1 MVVET
6 AVGTDGAG
14 GGRVFDPHAEIGA
27 FLRTR
32 RGRLSPRDVG
42 LPLYG
47 RYRRVP
53 GLRREELA
61 QLAGVSVAYLTRLEQ
76 GRGHNVS
83 AEVLGA
89 LSRALRLTDAE
100 HDHLTRL
107 AKCHQTNRHTPLAP
121 EEERVRPAL
130 REMLSS
136 LDGVPAYVTGWRS
149 DLLAWNRTAAALFGD
164 WDQLPPGE
172 RNWAR
177 LLFLFP
183 DSRRLF
189 DDWETRAA
197 GAVGALRVHAAC
209 RPDDPRLLSLVTEL
223 STGSDD
229 FRRLWSRHDVGEHH
243 HGTIRLHHPLV
254 GALTLSFETLQLP
267 DGSDQ
272 TLTIHHAT
280 PGSPASENLRLLTSW
295 GPPRPATP
303 ARQEHRSPYPP

>member
-1 MVVET
+1 MNAPET
-6 AVGTDGAG
+6 AGTTYGD
-14 GGRVFDPHAEIGA
+14 GRVFDPYAEIGT

-42 LPLYG
+42 LPVYG

-83 AEVLGA
+83 PEVLGA

-100 HDHLTRL
+100 HEHLARL
-107 AKCHQTNRHTPLAP
+107 TKCHQTNRHAAPLP
-121 EEERVRPAL
+121 THEQVRPAL
-130 REMLSS
+130 RELLAS

-164 WDQLPPGE
+164 WAQLPPQE

-177 LLFLFP
+177 LMFLSP
-183 DSRRLF
+183 DYRRLF
-189 DDWETRAA
+189 GDWETRAA
-197 GAVGALRVHAAC
+197 GAVGTLRLHAGC
-209 RPDDPRLLSLVTEL
+209 RPDDPRLVSLVTEL
-223 STGSDD
+223 STRSED
-229 FRRLWSRHDVGEHH
+229 FRRLWSHHDIKENP
-243 HGTIRLHHPLV
+243 HGTTHLHHPLA

-272 TLTIHHAT
+272 TLTLHHAP
-280 PGSPASENLRLLTSW
+280 PGSPTSENLRLLTSW
-295 GPPRPATP
+295 GHDRTAAGTP
-303 ARQEHRSPYPP
+303 GP

>member
-1 MVVET
+1 MDAPKSSAET
-6 AVGTDGAG
+6 YEGPI
-14 GGRVFDPHAEIGA
+14 FDPYAEIGA

-32 RGRLSPRDVG
+32 RGRLNPRDVG
-42 LPLYG
+42 LPVYG

-100 HDHLTRL
+100 HEHLTRL
-107 AKCHQTNRHTPLAP
+107 AKCHRTNRHAP
-121 EEERVRPAL
+121 PPPEHEQVRPAL
-130 REMLSS
+130 RELLMS

-164 WDQLPPGE
+164 WDQLPPE
-172 RNWAR
+172 DRNLAR
-177 LLFLFP
+177 LMFLSP
-183 DSRRLF
+183 DYRRLF

-197 GAVGALRVHAAC
+197 GAVGALRLHAGC
-209 RPDDPRLLSLVTEL
+209 RPDDPRLLSLVAEL
-223 STGSDD
+223 STGSED
-229 FRRLWSRHDVGEHH
+229 FRRLWSRHDVEEHH
-243 HGTIRLHHPLV
+243 HGTTHLRHPLA
-254 GALTLSFETLQLP
+254 GALTLSFEILQLP

-272 TLTIHHAT
+272 SLTIHHA
-280 PGSPASENLRLLTSW
+280 PPDSPTSENLRLLTSW
-295 GPPRPATP
+295 GP
-303 ARQEHRSPYPP
+303 ARIGDAAQS